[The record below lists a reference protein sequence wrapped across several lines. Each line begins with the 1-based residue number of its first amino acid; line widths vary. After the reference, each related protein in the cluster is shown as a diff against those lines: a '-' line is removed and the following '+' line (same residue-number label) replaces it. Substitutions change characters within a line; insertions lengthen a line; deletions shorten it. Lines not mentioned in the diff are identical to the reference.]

1 MKAAVWYGGKDI
13 RIEDVPKPKI
23 KDDEVLVKVRAVG
36 ICGSELHA
44 FEGVSQRRTPP
55 LVMGHE
61 FSGEIVELGKN
72 VNNLKI
78 GEKVTVDPLKRCGT
92 CTPCVRGQG
101 SVCRNVKLLGL
112 HTSGAFAEY
121 VAVPALNCYV
131 LPENVSFEE
140 GAMAEPLAVGI
151 RAVNSTDVRL
161 GDTTVVIG
169 AGIIGTMTLK
179 AAKAAGAGLL
189 IVSDVVD
196 YRLDYSKKLGAD
208 ITINSKTDD
217 PVTKVMELTNGS
229 GADVVF
235 EAVGLEATVQQ
246 GLRMLGIGGKLTI
259 IGMLS
264 KNMNLDVLSIVTR
277 ELQIRGSYAYAQD
290 DFRRALNYL
299 CNRKIDVK
307 SLITNIMPLEK
318 VKDGF
323 EMLSEKRGN
332 VLKIILTL

>member
-299 CNRKIDVK
+299 RNRKIDVK

-332 VLKIILTL
+332 ILKIILTL

>member
-1 MKAAVWYGGKDI
+1 MKAAVWHGGKDI
-13 RIEDVPKPKI
+13 RIEEVPKPKI
-23 KDDEVLVKVRAVG
+23 KDDEVLVKVKAVG

-72 VNNLKI
+72 VNNLNI

-112 HTSGAFAEY
+112 HTSGAFAEFI
-121 VAVPALNCYV
+121 AVPVLNCYV

-151 RAVNSTDVRL
+151 RAVNSTDVKL

-169 AGIIGTMTLK
+169 AGIIGSMIQK

-208 ITINSKTDD
+208 ITINSKTED
-217 PVTKVMELTNGS
+217 PVTRIMELTNGS
-229 GADVVF
+229 GVDVVF

-264 KNMNLDVLSIVTR
+264 KIMSLDVLSIVTR
-277 ELQIRGSYAYAQD
+277 ELQVRGSYAYAQD

-299 CNRKIDVK
+299 CSRKIDVK
-307 SLITNIMPLEK
+307 PLITNVMPLEK
-318 VKDGF
+318 VKEGF

-332 VLKIILTL
+332 VLKIILTP